1 MDFKTAIKHENN
13 DEPVLCQGSKYY
25 VVGHN
30 GLLGTVTIRKISN
43 SPLFTIPKDVKP
55 EELK

>member
-1 MDFKTAIKHENN
+1 MDFKAAIKHEDN
-13 DEPVLCQGSKYY
+13 EESVSYQGNHYY

-30 GLLGTVTIRKISN
+30 ELLGTVTIREISN
-43 SPLFTIPKDVKP
+43 SPLFTVPQDVKP